1 MKSFSSYSFF
11 RLGFTLIELLVVVL
25 ILGLLAS
32 VALPYYGKAV
42 ERSRMA
48 EVETLFGNVRRSQA
62 LHLMNTG
69 RYTTNWQRL
78 AFATDN
84 RASASDLY
92 CLPGAADSEGICTA
106 GETKWSLRLCS
117 GGEHGDGVEAVRKGS
132 DYGEYALYVY
142 YKEGNHTVYCQAA
155 DGSEKSQGLCAD
167 FTGKDVYEEPALPS
181 PCSSSVEEPDSEP
194 DPEPEPEPDPEP
206 EPEPEP
212 DPNPN
217 PEPDNDLVSVE
228 DGCHILVGGVALGD
242 CQTYTYKD
250 GTVAEYGEGPVGE
263 YIQVTDPDG
272 GQMNMAYG
280 KDGEIQGFTCS
291 TQACKDA
298 NHGMPVVCLGLTC
311 NMYEDLIPPR
321 DSFED
326 F

>member
-48 EVETLFGNVRRSQA
+48 EVESLFGNVRRSQD

-78 AFATDN
+78 SFAADN
-84 RASASDLY
+84 TVTASDLY
-92 CLPGAADSEGICTA
+92 CLPGTGDSEGICPDGDA
-106 GETKWSLRLCS
+106 KWAVRLCS
-117 GGEHGDGVEAVRKGS
+117 GGEHGDGMEAVRKGS
-132 DYGEYALYVY
+132 DYGEYALYGY
-142 YKEGNHTVYCQAA
+142 YNNGDTTVYCLAA
-155 DGSEKSQGLCAD
+155 EGSEKSQGLCAD
-167 FTGKDVYEEPALPS
+167 FTGKDVYEKPALPS
-181 PCSSSVEEPDSEP
+181 PCATASA
-194 DPEPEPEPDPEP
+194 EPDPEP

-212 DPNPN
+212 
-217 PEPDNDLVSVE
+217 EPDPGNELISVE
-228 DGCHILVGGVALGD
+228 EGCRILVGGVALGD

-263 YIQVTDPDG
+263 YIQVTEPDG

-280 KDGEIQGFTCS
+280 KDGSIDGFTCS

-298 NHGMPVVCLGLTC
+298 NHGMPIVCLGLTC
-311 NMYEDLIPPR
+311 NRYKDLIPPR
-321 DSFED
+321 NFFED